1 MYIFLVKRQFSMSVK
16 QISDQEILSMYLNY
30 ERVEKGLS
38 LNTLESY
45 GRDINIYVDFLN
57 RNRKSVLKASR
68 GDIERFLNE
77 RKSHGVKTRTVA
89 RNKVS
94 VVNLYKFL
102 LMENY
107 ISKNPTDN
115 LEVIRL
121 KRVLPESL
129 TTDEVD
135 SLLSVHNEKTDKGLR
150 DKAIFELM
158 YSCGLRVSEICSLT
172 TEDIFFEGKYL
183 KIFGKGKRERVVPI
197 NDNALGILIRYIKT
211 SRVIMAKGKDTK
223 ELFLNFRGDKI
234 SRVGIWKIVKET
246 LKKSKIDKNVFP
258 HTLRHSFATHLIQ
271 HGADLRAVQR
281 MLGHSDITTTEIY
294 THVDSSHLKK
304 QIDKHPKH
312 PKHKR
317 QNND

>member
-1 MYIFLVKRQFSMSVK
+1 MSVK
-16 QISDQEILSMYLNY
+16 QVSDQEILSMYLNY
-30 ERVEKGLS
+30 EAVEKGLS
-38 LNTLESY
+38 SNTLESY
-45 GRDINIYVDFLN
+45 KRDIAIYLDFLGKN
-57 RNRKSVLKASR
+57 KKTILKATR
-68 GDIERFLNE
+68 KDIEKFLSE
-77 RKSHGVKTRTVA
+77 RKEQGSKSRTVA

-94 VVNLYKFL
+94 IVNLYKFL
-102 LMENY
+102 VMENY

-129 TTDEVD
+129 TTTEVD
-135 SLLSVHNEKTDKGLR
+135 DLLSVHNEKTDKGLR

-158 YSCGLRVSEICSLT
+158 YSSGLRVSEICSLRID
-172 TEDIFFEGKYL
+172 DIFFEGKYL
-183 KIFGKGKRERVVPI
+183 KIRGKGNKERIVPI
-197 NDNALGILIRYIKT
+197 NDRALDILQRYIQT
-211 SRVIMAKGKDTK
+211 SRVIMVKGKKTS

-246 LKKSKIDKNVFP
+246 MKKSNITKNVYP

-294 THVDSSHLKK
+294 THVDSAHLKK
-304 QIDKHPKH
+304 QIAKHPKH
-312 PKHKR
+312 SKHAR
-317 QNND
+317 QNTNI

>member
-1 MYIFLVKRQFSMSVK
+1 MSVK
-16 QISDQEILSMYLNY
+16 QVSDQEILSMYLNY
-30 ERVEKGLS
+30 EAVEKGLS
-38 LNTLESY
+38 SNTLESY
-45 GRDINIYVDFLN
+45 KRDIAIYLDFLG
-57 RNRKSVLKASR
+57 RNKKTILKATR
-68 GDIERFLNE
+68 KDIEKFLSE
-77 RKSHGVKTRTVA
+77 RKEQGSKSRTVA

-94 VVNLYKFL
+94 IVNLYKFL
-102 LMENY
+102 VMENY

-129 TTDEVD
+129 TTTEVD
-135 SLLSVHNEKTDKGLR
+135 DLLAVPNEKTDKGLR

-158 YSCGLRVSEICSLT
+158 YSSGLRVSEICSLKI
-172 TEDIFFEGKYL
+172 EDISFEEKCL
-183 KIFGKGKRERVVPI
+183 KIKGKGNRERIVPI
-197 NDNALGILIRYIKT
+197 NDRALDILQRYIQT
-211 SRVIMAKGKDTK
+211 SRVIMVKGKRTS

-246 LKKSKIDKNVFP
+246 MKKSDIDKNVYP

-271 HGADLRAVQR
+271 HGADLRSVQR

-304 QIDKHPKH
+304 QIAKHPKH
-312 PKHKR
+312 SKHAR
-317 QNND
+317 QNTNI

>member
-1 MYIFLVKRQFSMSVK
+1 
-16 QISDQEILSMYLNY
+16 MYLNY
-30 ERVEKGLS
+30 EAVEKGLS
-38 LNTLESY
+38 SNTLESY
-45 GRDINIYVDFLN
+45 KRDIVIYLDFLS
-57 RNRKSVLKASR
+57 RNKKSILKATR
-68 GDIERFLNE
+68 KDIEKFLSE
-77 RKSHGVKTRTVA
+77 RKEQGSKSRTVA

-94 VVNLYKFL
+94 IVNLYKFL
-102 LMENY
+102 VMENY

-129 TTDEVD
+129 TDTEVD
-135 SLLSVHNEKTDKGLR
+135 DLLAVHNEKTDKGLR

-158 YSCGLRVSEICSLT
+158 YSSGLRVSEICSLKID
-172 TEDIFFEGKYL
+172 DIFFEGKYL
-183 KIFGKGKRERVVPI
+183 KICGKGKRERIVPI
-197 NDNALGILIRYIKT
+197 NDRALDILQRYIQT
-211 SRVIMAKGKDTK
+211 SRVIMVKGKKTS

-234 SRVGIWKIVKET
+234 SRVGIWKIVKEAM
-246 LKKSKIDKNVFP
+246 KKSKIEKNIYP

-304 QIDKHPKH
+304 QIAKHPKH
-312 PKHKR
+312 SKHAR
-317 QNND
+317 QNTNI

>member
-1 MYIFLVKRQFSMSVK
+1 MSVK
-16 QISDQEILSMYLNY
+16 QVSDQEILSMYLNY
-30 ERVEKGLS
+30 EAVEKGLS
-38 LNTLESY
+38 SNTLESY
-45 GRDINIYVDFLN
+45 KRDIVIYLDFLN
-57 RNRKSVLKASR
+57 RNKKTILKAAR
-68 GDIERFLNE
+68 KDIEKFLSE
-77 RKSHGVKTRTVA
+77 RKEQGSKSRTVA

-94 VVNLYKFL
+94 IVNLYKFL
-102 LMENY
+102 VMENY

-129 TTDEVD
+129 TTIEVD
-135 SLLSVHNEKTDKGLR
+135 DLLSVHNEKTDKGLR

-158 YSCGLRVSEICSLT
+158 YSSGLRVSEICSLKID
-172 TEDIFFEGKYL
+172 DIFFEGKYL
-183 KIFGKGKRERVVPI
+183 KICGKGNKERIVPI
-197 NDNALGILIRYIKT
+197 NDRALDILQRYIQT
-211 SRVIMAKGKDTK
+211 SRVIMVKGKKTS

-246 LKKSKIDKNVFP
+246 MKKSGIEKNIYP

-304 QIDKHPKH
+304 QIAKHPKH
-312 PKHKR
+312 SKHER
-317 QNND
+317 

>member
-1 MYIFLVKRQFSMSVK
+1 MSVK

-30 ERVEKGLS
+30 ESMEKGLS

-45 GRDINIYVDFLN
+45 RRDIVIYLDFLN
-57 RNRKSVLKASR
+57 RNKKTILKATR
-68 GDIERFLNE
+68 KDIEKFLSE
-77 RKSHGVKTRTVA
+77 RKNQGSKSRTVA

-94 VVNLYKFL
+94 IVNLYKFL
-102 LMENY
+102 VMENY

-135 SLLSVHNEKTDKGLR
+135 DLLSVHNEKTDKGLR

-158 YSCGLRVSEICSLT
+158 YSSGLRVSEICSLKI
-172 TEDIFFEGKYL
+172 EDIFFDEKYL
-183 KIFGKGKRERVVPI
+183 KICGKGKRERIVPI
-197 NDNALGILIRYIKT
+197 NDKALDILKKYIQT
-211 SRVIMAKGKDTK
+211 SRVVMVKGKKTS

-234 SRVGIWKIVKET
+234 SRVGIWKIVKEAM
-246 LKKSKIDKNVFP
+246 KKSGIEKNIYP

-271 HGADLRAVQR
+271 HGADLRSVQR

-294 THVDSSHLKK
+294 THVDSTHLKK
-304 QIDKHPKH
+304 QITKHPKYT
-312 PKHKR
+312 KHTR
-317 QNND
+317 QNS

>member
-1 MYIFLVKRQFSMSVK
+1 MSVK
-16 QISDQEILSMYLNY
+16 QISDKEILSMYLNY

-45 GRDINIYVDFLN
+45 GRDLAIYLDFLS
-57 RNRKSVLKASR
+57 RNKKSVLKVSR
-68 GDIERFLNE
+68 SDIEKFLDE
-77 RKSHGVKTRTVA
+77 RKEQGAKSRTVA

-102 LMENY
+102 VMENY
-107 ISKNPTDN
+107 ITKNPTDN
-115 LEVIRL
+115 LEIIRL
-121 KRVLPESL
+121 KRNLPESL
-129 TTDEVD
+129 TSLEVEN
-135 SLLSVHNEKTDKGLR
+135 LISVHNEKTDKGLR

-158 YSCGLRVSEICSLT
+158 YSSGLRVSEICSLKI
-172 TEDIFFEGKYL
+172 EDISFEGKYL
-183 KIFGKGKRERVVPI
+183 RIFGKGKRERIVPI
-197 NDNALGILIRYIKT
+197 NDSALDILKKYINT
-211 SRVIMAKGKDTK
+211 SRVILVKGKDTN

-234 SRVGIWKIVKET
+234 SRVGIWKIVKEAMR
-246 LKKSKIDKNVFP
+246 KSGVEKNIHP
-258 HTLRHSFATHLIQ
+258 HTFRHSFATHLIQ

-312 PKHKR
+312 PKHTR
-317 QNND
+317 ENI

>member
-1 MYIFLVKRQFSMSVK
+1 MSVK
-16 QISDQEILSMYLNY
+16 QVSDQEILSMYLNY
-30 ERVEKGLS
+30 EAVEKGLS
-38 LNTLESY
+38 SNTLESY
-45 GRDINIYVDFLN
+45 KRDIAIYLDFLG
-57 RNRKSVLKASR
+57 RNKKTILKATR
-68 GDIERFLNE
+68 KDIEKFLSE
-77 RKSHGVKTRTVA
+77 RKEQGSKSRTVA

-94 VVNLYKFL
+94 IVNLYKFL
-102 LMENY
+102 VMENY

-129 TTDEVD
+129 TTTEVD
-135 SLLSVHNEKTDKGLR
+135 DLLAVPNEKTDKGLR

-158 YSCGLRVSEICSLT
+158 YSSGLRVSEICSLKI
-172 TEDIFFEGKYL
+172 EDISFEEKCL
-183 KIFGKGKRERVVPI
+183 KIKGKGNRERIVPI
-197 NDNALGILIRYIKT
+197 NDRALDILQRYIQT
-211 SRVIMAKGKDTK
+211 SRVIMVKGKKTS

-246 LKKSKIDKNVFP
+246 MKKSDIDKNVYP

-271 HGADLRAVQR
+271 HGADLRSVQR

-304 QIDKHPKH
+304 QIAKHPKH
-312 PKHKR
+312 SKHAR
-317 QNND
+317 QNTNI

>member
-1 MYIFLVKRQFSMSVK
+1 MSVK
-16 QISDQEILSMYLNY
+16 QVSDQEILSMYLNY
-30 ERVEKGLS
+30 EAVEKGLS
-38 LNTLESY
+38 SNTLESY
-45 GRDINIYVDFLN
+45 KRDIVIYLDFLS
-57 RNRKSVLKASR
+57 RNKKSILKATR
-68 GDIERFLNE
+68 KDIEKFLSE
-77 RKSHGVKTRTVA
+77 RKEQGSKSRTVA

-94 VVNLYKFL
+94 IVNLYKFL
-102 LMENY
+102 VMENY

-129 TTDEVD
+129 TTTEVD
-135 SLLSVHNEKTDKGLR
+135 DLLSVHNEKTDKGLR

-158 YSCGLRVSEICSLT
+158 YSSGLRVSEICSLKID
-172 TEDIFFEGKYL
+172 DIFFEGKYL
-183 KIFGKGKRERVVPI
+183 RICGKGKRERIVPI
-197 NDNALGILIRYIKT
+197 NDRALDILQRYIQT
-211 SRVIMAKGKDTK
+211 SRVIMVKGKKTS

-246 LKKSKIDKNVFP
+246 MKKSGIEKNIYP

-294 THVDSSHLKK
+294 THVDSAHLKK
-304 QIDKHPKH
+304 QIAKHPKH
-312 PKHKR
+312 SKHAR
-317 QNND
+317 QNTNI

>member
-1 MYIFLVKRQFSMSVK
+1 M
-16 QISDQEILSMYLNY
+16 
-30 ERVEKGLS
+30 KGLS
-38 LNTLESY
+38 SNTLESY
-45 GRDINIYVDFLN
+45 KRDIAIYLDFLGKN
-57 RNRKSVLKASR
+57 KKTILKATR
-68 GDIERFLNE
+68 KDIEKFLSE
-77 RKSHGVKTRTVA
+77 RKEQGSKSRTVA

-94 VVNLYKFL
+94 IVNLYKFL
-102 LMENY
+102 VMENY

-129 TTDEVD
+129 TTTEVD
-135 SLLSVHNEKTDKGLR
+135 DLLAVPNEKTDKGLR

-158 YSCGLRVSEICSLT
+158 YSSGLRVSEICSLKI
-172 TEDIFFEGKYL
+172 EDISFEEKCL
-183 KIFGKGKRERVVPI
+183 KIKGKGNRERIVPI
-197 NDNALGILIRYIKT
+197 NDRALDILQRYIQT
-211 SRVIMAKGKDTK
+211 SRVIMVKGKKTS

-246 LKKSKIDKNVFP
+246 MKKSDIDKNVYP

-271 HGADLRAVQR
+271 HGADLRSVQR

-304 QIDKHPKH
+304 QIAKHPKH
-312 PKHKR
+312 SKHAR
-317 QNND
+317 QNTNI

>member
-1 MYIFLVKRQFSMSVK
+1 MSVK

-30 ERVEKGLS
+30 ESMEKGLS

-45 GRDINIYVDFLN
+45 RRDIVIYLDFLS
-57 RNRKSVLKASR
+57 RNKKTILKATR
-68 GDIERFLNE
+68 KDIEKFLSE
-77 RKSHGVKTRTVA
+77 RKDKGSKSRTVA

-94 VVNLYKFL
+94 IVNLYKFL
-102 LMENY
+102 VMENY

-129 TTDEVD
+129 TTEEVD
-135 SLLSVHNEKTDKGLR
+135 DLLSVHNEKTDKGLR

-158 YSCGLRVSEICSLT
+158 YSSGLRVSEICSLKI
-172 TEDIFFEGKYL
+172 EDIFFDEKYL
-183 KIFGKGKRERVVPI
+183 KICGKGKRERIVPI
-197 NDNALGILIRYIKT
+197 NEKALDILKRYIQT
-211 SRVIMAKGKDTK
+211 SRVVMVKGKKTS

-234 SRVGIWKIVKET
+234 SRVGIWKIVKEAM
-246 LKKSKIDKNVFP
+246 KKSGIEKNIYP

-271 HGADLRAVQR
+271 HGADLRSVQR

-294 THVDSSHLKK
+294 THVDSTHLKK
-304 QIDKHPKH
+304 QIAKHPKYT
-312 PKHKR
+312 KHTR
-317 QNND
+317 QNS

>member
-1 MYIFLVKRQFSMSVK
+1 MSVK

-30 ERVEKGLS
+30 ESMEKGLS

-45 GRDINIYVDFLN
+45 RRDIVIYLDFLN
-57 RNRKSVLKASR
+57 RNKKTILKATR
-68 GDIERFLNE
+68 KDIEKFLSE
-77 RKSHGVKTRTVA
+77 RKNQGSKSRTVA

-94 VVNLYKFL
+94 IVNLYKFL
-102 LMENY
+102 VMENY

-129 TTDEVD
+129 TAEEVD
-135 SLLSVHNEKTDKGLR
+135 DLLSVHNEKTDKGLR

-158 YSCGLRVSEICSLT
+158 YSSGLRVSEICSLKI
-172 TEDIFFEGKYL
+172 EDIFFDEKYL
-183 KIFGKGKRERVVPI
+183 KICGKGKRERIVPI
-197 NDNALGILIRYIKT
+197 NEKALDILKRYIQT
-211 SRVIMAKGKDTK
+211 SRVVMVKGKKTS

-234 SRVGIWKIVKET
+234 SRVGIWKIVKEAM
-246 LKKSKIDKNVFP
+246 KKSGIEKNIYP

-271 HGADLRAVQR
+271 HGADLRSVQR

-294 THVDSSHLKK
+294 THVDSTHLKK
-304 QIDKHPKH
+304 QIAKHPKYT
-312 PKHKR
+312 KHTR
-317 QNND
+317 QNS

>member
-1 MYIFLVKRQFSMSVK
+1 MSVK

-30 ERVEKGLS
+30 ESMEKGLS

-45 GRDINIYVDFLN
+45 RRDIVIYLDFLS
-57 RNRKSVLKASR
+57 RNKKTILKATR
-68 GDIERFLNE
+68 KDIEKFLSE
-77 RKSHGVKTRTVA
+77 RKDKGSKSRTVA

-94 VVNLYKFL
+94 IVNLYKFL
-102 LMENY
+102 VMENY

-135 SLLSVHNEKTDKGLR
+135 DLLSVHNEKTDKGLR

-158 YSCGLRVSEICSLT
+158 YSSGLRVSEICSLKI
-172 TEDIFFEGKYL
+172 EDIFFDEKYL
-183 KIFGKGKRERVVPI
+183 KICGKGKRERIVPI
-197 NDNALGILIRYIKT
+197 NDKALDILKKYIQT
-211 SRVIMAKGKDTK
+211 SRVVMVKGKKTS

-234 SRVGIWKIVKET
+234 SRVGIWKIVKEAM
-246 LKKSKIDKNVFP
+246 KKSGIEKNIYP

-271 HGADLRAVQR
+271 HGADLRSVQR

-294 THVDSSHLKK
+294 THVDSTHLKK
-304 QIDKHPKH
+304 QITKHPKYT
-312 PKHKR
+312 KHTR
-317 QNND
+317 QNS

>member
-1 MYIFLVKRQFSMSVK
+1 MSVK
-16 QISDQEILSMYLNY
+16 QVSDQEILSMYLNY
-30 ERVEKGLS
+30 EAVEKGLS
-38 LNTLESY
+38 SNTLESY
-45 GRDINIYVDFLN
+45 KRDIVIYLDFLN
-57 RNRKSVLKASR
+57 RNKKTILKAAR
-68 GDIERFLNE
+68 KDIEKFLSE
-77 RKSHGVKTRTVA
+77 RKEQGSKSRTVA

-94 VVNLYKFL
+94 IVNLYKFL
-102 LMENY
+102 VMENY

-129 TTDEVD
+129 TTIEVD
-135 SLLSVHNEKTDKGLR
+135 DLLSVHNEKTDKGLR

-158 YSCGLRVSEICSLT
+158 YSSGLRVSEICSLKID
-172 TEDIFFEGKYL
+172 DIFFEGKYL
-183 KIFGKGKRERVVPI
+183 KICGKGNKERIVPI
-197 NDNALGILIRYIKT
+197 NDRALDILQRYIQT
-211 SRVIMAKGKDTK
+211 SRVIMVKGKKTS

-246 LKKSKIDKNVFP
+246 MKKSGIEKNIYP
-258 HTLRHSFATHLIQ
+258 HTLSHSFATHLIQ

-304 QIDKHPKH
+304 QIAKHPKH
-312 PKHKR
+312 SKHER
-317 QNND
+317 

>member
-1 MYIFLVKRQFSMSVK
+1 MSVK
-16 QISDQEILSMYLNY
+16 QVSDQEILSMYLNY
-30 ERVEKGLS
+30 EAVEKGLS
-38 LNTLESY
+38 SNTLESY
-45 GRDINIYVDFLN
+45 KRDIVIYLDFLT
-57 RNRKSVLKASR
+57 RNKKTILKATR
-68 GDIERFLNE
+68 KDIEKFLSE
-77 RKSHGVKTRTVA
+77 RKEQGSKSRTVA

-94 VVNLYKFL
+94 KVNLYKFL
-102 LMENY
+102 VMENY

-129 TTDEVD
+129 TTTEVD
-135 SLLSVHNEKTDKGLR
+135 DLLSVHNEKTDKGLR

-158 YSCGLRVSEICSLT
+158 YSSGLRVSEICSLRID
-172 TEDIFFEGKYL
+172 DIFFEGKYL
-183 KIFGKGKRERVVPI
+183 KIRGKGNKERIVPI
-197 NDNALGILIRYIKT
+197 NDRALDILQRYIQT
-211 SRVIMAKGKDTK
+211 SRVIMVKGKKTS

-246 LKKSKIDKNVFP
+246 MKKSNITKNVYP

-294 THVDSSHLKK
+294 THVDSAHLKK
-304 QIDKHPKH
+304 QIAKHPKH
-312 PKHKR
+312 SKHAR
-317 QNND
+317 QNTNI

>member
-1 MYIFLVKRQFSMSVK
+1 MSVK
-16 QISDQEILSMYLNY
+16 QVSDQEILLMYLNY
-30 ERVEKGLS
+30 EAVEKGLS
-38 LNTLESY
+38 SNTLESY
-45 GRDINIYVDFLN
+45 KRDIVIYLDFLT
-57 RNRKSVLKASR
+57 RNKKTILKATR
-68 GDIERFLNE
+68 KDIEKFLSE
-77 RKSHGVKTRTVA
+77 RKEQGSKSRTVA

-94 VVNLYKFL
+94 IVNLYKFL
-102 LMENY
+102 VMENY

-129 TTDEVD
+129 TTTEVD
-135 SLLSVHNEKTDKGLR
+135 DLLSVHNEKTDKGLR

-158 YSCGLRVSEICSLT
+158 YSSGLRVSEICSLRID
-172 TEDIFFEGKYL
+172 DIFFEGKYL
-183 KIFGKGKRERVVPI
+183 KIRGKGNKERIVPI
-197 NDNALGILIRYIKT
+197 NDRALDILQRYIQT
-211 SRVIMAKGKDTK
+211 SRVIMVKGKKTS

-246 LKKSKIDKNVFP
+246 MKKSNITKNVYP

-294 THVDSSHLKK
+294 THVDSAHLKK
-304 QIDKHPKH
+304 QIAKHPKH
-312 PKHKR
+312 SKHAR
-317 QNND
+317 QNTNI